1 MNLMEWEV
9 GIPGK
14 PKVSCIFFSRLHYAS
29 IHQRVWGPFFV
40 LVFWYFFS
48 DLAYLSEFL
57 RQPGRMEY
65 SNYS

>member
-14 PKVSCIFFSRLHYAS
+14 PKVSCIFFSLLHYAS
-29 IHQRVWGPFFV
+29 KDLFFFFFF
-40 LVFWYFFS
+40 FWYFS
-48 DLAYLSEFL
+48 DLAYLPESL

>member
-14 PKVSCIFFSRLHYAS
+14 PKVSCISFRAFITRRYTTRL
-29 IHQRVWGPFFV
+29 RTFFFV
-40 LVFWYFFS
+40 LVFFS

-65 SNYS
+65 LNYS